1 MKLVRFGDHGAEKP
15 GLVDGDGNIRD
26 LSAHLTDIDGANLSP
41 ERLAQLAAL
50 DIASLPLVAGATRLG
65 PCVANPGKVMCI
77 GLNYKDHAAETGS
90 ALPEHPMLFMKANS
104 AINGPHDDVVMPRG
118 SVQTD
123 WEVEL
128 AAVIGTPAKY
138 VSEADALSH
147 VAGYCILNDVSERH
161 YQKNLSGQFTKGK
174 SCDTYGPLG
183 PWLVTADEIA
193 DPQNLSIWC
202 EVNGKRMQDG
212 TTSNMIFTVAQII
225 AHLSSMFTLHPG
237 DIISTGT
244 PAGVGLGIKP
254 EPVFLKAG
262 DVMRLGV
269 EGLGVQQQTVRA
281 DA

>member
-26 LSAHLTDIDGANLSP
+26 LSAHLTDLDGANLSP